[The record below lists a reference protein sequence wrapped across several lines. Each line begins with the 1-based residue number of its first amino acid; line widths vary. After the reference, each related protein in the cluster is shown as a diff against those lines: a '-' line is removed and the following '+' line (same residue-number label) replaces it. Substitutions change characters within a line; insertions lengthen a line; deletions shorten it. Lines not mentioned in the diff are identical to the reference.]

1 MHRKLRV
8 GIFISQYDAGGSH
21 TRSFVKCLAERDIFV
36 DIFLCNPMGY
46 KDVDTFSYGI
56 DMVNVYY
63 FKRDWNFKNRSDH
76 LIIKS
81 YKWFYALIIS
91 FYQKL
96 IALIIRIGFI
106 IGLKN
111 EYFLIPLWVQK
122 ETNRIINKKKYNSFF
137 GIEAQGLVYAGI
149 MGKKYQVP
157 YIYHSYEL
165 FTKKFPNGEG
175 REFLKK
181 FYLLKYLEKKYHI
194 DAVATIIQDKER
206 KKILYK
212 ENSINGIPAFYMPV
226 SLKGQPKY
234 CKGKYFHQL
243 FNIEPSLK
251 IVLQYGSIY
260 DQRYASGINKIIEN
274 LPENYVLVMHGR
286 YKKEF
291 INSLKNH
298 ANSDKLFIST
308 KLVEPDY
315 ISEIISS
322 AHIGLSFYK
331 TNDPNFSLS
340 GLSSH
345 KLAHY
350 TQCGLPIVSNNYPSI
365 SSLIDELEFGICVNS
380 IIEISDAIKKIDS
393 NYYYYN
399 QNSFKAYSKYYY
411 IDNYMNQ
418 VIQLIS

>member
-1 MHRKLRV
+1 M
-8 GIFISQYDAGGSH
+8 
-21 TRSFVKCLAERDIFV
+21 
-36 DIFLCNPMGY
+36 
-46 KDVDTFSYGI
+46 
-56 DMVNVYY
+56 
-63 FKRDWNFKNRSDH
+63 
-76 LIIKS
+76 
-81 YKWFYALIIS
+81 
-91 FYQKL
+91 
-96 IALIIRIGFI
+96 
-106 IGLKN
+106 
-111 EYFLIPLWVQK
+111 
-122 ETNRIINKKKYNSFF
+122 
-137 GIEAQGLVYAGI
+137 
-149 MGKKYQVP
+149 
-157 YIYHSYEL
+157 
-165 FTKKFPNGEG
+165 
-175 REFLKK
+175 
-181 FYLLKYLEKKYHI
+181 
-194 DAVATIIQDKER
+194 
-206 KKILYK
+206 
-212 ENSINGIPAFYMPV
+212 
-226 SLKGQPKY
+226 
-234 CKGKYFHQL
+234 
-243 FNIEPSLK
+243 
-251 IVLQYGSIY
+251 LQYGSIY
-260 DQRYASGINKIIEN
+260 DKRYASGINKIIEN
-274 LPENYVLVMHGR
+274 LPENYVLVMHGH

-418 VIQLIS
+418 VIQLIA